1 MKKQITI
8 VSFILLILFASNI
21 YSQPQPPTLV
31 SPPNG
36 ATNVPLFPTFVWN
49 ASSGATS
56 YRLQIIEGVNI
67 VFDQQG
73 ITGTSY
79 TLTSAV
85 LTYNT
90 SYYWRVN
97 ATGPGGTSDW
107 SAQWTFTTQIQA
119 PSPPV
124 LLSPPNGSTN
134 ISLTPTLSWSNVSGA
149 SYYRLQVSTNSGFTT
164 TVIDINGLVN
174 PGYVVPSGF
183 LNNNTTYYW
192 RVNASNS
199 GGTSDWS
206 SVWNF
211 TTVPAPP
218 AAPTL
223 ISPTNGQTGVS
234 VTPNLDWSDV
244 SGATSYTVQVSLN
257 SGFTAIV
264 VNEDVTASNY
274 QVPSGILSGQTT
286 YYWRVNASNIG
297 GTGPW
302 STVWSFTTMIAPPA
316 APILVYPPNGAVA
329 VPLNVT
335 LDWNSSPGATSYRVQ
350 VSTNS
355 GFTTTIVNQVTGS
368 TTQYTI
374 PSGVLQNN
382 TTYYWRVNATN
393 AGGTS
398 PWSTVWSF
406 TTIQGVPP
414 PPTLLLPTNG
424 ATGVSLTPLMD
435 WTDVSGASSYRLQ
448 ISTTNTFVTTVLD
461 VVVTTGSQYNVQS
474 GTLLG
479 NTQYYWRVASI
490 NAGGQGSYST
500 IFSFMTVQT
509 FNLNLKVFLEGFY
522 NGSTQ
527 VQDTIRVYLAQSTS
541 PFTFKD
547 SSNIYLSSN
556 GTGLMS
562 FSKAAS
568 GNYYIVVK
576 HRNHIETWSSNA
588 MYFSTGNTV
597 NYDFTTSAS
606 KAYGNNMKQVGS
618 VWVLYGGDANADGY
632 VDPTDY
638 SIFKSQ
644 FGYDGYRGADFN
656 GDNWI
661 DGYDAL
667 ILYPNF
673 GKSKSRPY

>member
-1 MKKQITI
+1 MKKLITTT
-8 VSFILLILFASNI
+8 VLILLILFASNI

-36 ATNVPLFPTFVWN
+36 ATNVSLFPTFVWN

-73 ITGTSY
+73 ITSTSY
-79 TLTSAV
+79 TLSSAV

-124 LLSPPNGSTN
+124 LLSPPNNSTN
-134 ISLTPTLSWSNVSGA
+134 ITLTHTLSWSNVSGA
-149 SYYRLQVSTNSGFTT
+149 TYYQLQVSTNSGFTS

-174 PGYVVPSGF
+174 PGYVVPSGM

-199 GGTSDWS
+199 GGTSNWS
-206 SVWNF
+206 TVWNF
-211 TTVPAPP
+211 TTIPAPP
-218 AAPTL
+218 PAPNL
-223 ISPTNGQTGVS
+223 ISPTNGQTNVS

-244 SGATSYTVQVSLN
+244 SGASLYTVQVSLN

-264 VNEDVTASNY
+264 VNEDVTVSNY
-274 QVPSGILSGQTT
+274 SVPSGILSGQTT
-286 YYWRVNASNIG
+286 YYWRVSASNIG

-302 STVWSFTTMIAPPA
+302 STVWSFTTMLAPPA
-316 APILVYPPNGAVA
+316 APILVYPSNGAVA
-329 VPLNVT
+329 IPLNVT
-335 LDWNSSPGATSYRVQ
+335 LDWNPSPSATSYRVQ

-374 PSGVLQNN
+374 PTGVLQNN

-398 PWSTVWSF
+398 PWSEVWSF

-414 PPTLLLPTNG
+414 PPTLLLPING

-448 ISTTNTFVTTVLD
+448 ISTTNTFVTTVLN
-461 VVVTTGSQYNVQS
+461 VVVTTGSQYNVPS

-500 IFSFMTVQT
+500 IFSFVTVQT

-527 VQDTIRVYLAQSTS
+527 VQDTVRVYLAQNTS

-547 SSNIYLSSN
+547 SSNIFLSSN

-576 HRNHIETWSSNA
+576 HRNHVETWSANA
-588 MYFSTGNTV
+588 MYFNTGSTV

-638 SIFKSQ
+638 NIFKTQ
-644 FGYDGYRGADFN
+644 FGLDGYKGADFN

-667 ILYPNF
+667 ILYSNF